1 MTDIPKLWALIK
13 ADLLRAR
20 NLLPKSYDDSQ
31 SLRQYYEFLEHN
43 ELELAC
49 DALEDSAKDRTVS
62 RDFWLALRDAASK
75 MSLEENAARYQNRAD
90 KQGF

>member
-1 MTDIPKLWALIK
+1 MTDLPKLWTLIK

-31 SLRQYYEFLEHN
+31 SLRQYYEFLEHY

>member
-1 MTDIPKLWALIK
+1 MTDLPKLWALIK

>member
-1 MTDIPKLWALIK
+1 MTDLPKLSALIK
-13 ADLLRAR
+13 ADLLQAR
-20 NLLPKSYDDSQ
+20 SLLPKSYDDSP

-49 DALEDSAKDRTVS
+49 DALEDSAKARTVS

-75 MSLEENAARYQNRAD
+75 MSPEENAARYQDCAE
-90 KQGF
+90 K